1 MEKKQIVGVI
11 GGGSWATAIIK
22 MLSENL
28 SYINWWIKNKDSV
41 RHIKTHK
48 HNPKYLSRTK
58 LDLKKLNI
66 TSDINDVAEKSDI
79 LILAVPSVYLVET
92 MDLINLNIKNKI
104 IISAIKGIVPT
115 KNIVVGEYLNKN
127 LNVPPENIGI
137 ITGPCHAEESAM
149 EQLSYLTVAFLNTET
164 SEAFSNLIKC
174 KYVNTIVSDDVYGAE
189 YSSVLKNVI
198 AIAAGICSGLK
209 YGDNFQA
216 VLISNA
222 IREIKKFI
230 DKYRPIHRD
239 INESAYLGDL
249 LVTCYSQYSRN
260 RSFGEMIGRGRPV
273 KKAMSEL
280 KMIVEGYYSVK
291 CVHEIN
297 KNLGVNMPISTCV
310 YNILYKNGNVKKE
323 VEILTENLN

>member
-1 MEKKQIVGVI
+1 MEKKQIIGVI

-41 RHIKTHK
+41 RHIKKHK

-66 TSDINDVAEKSDI
+66 TSDINDVVEKSDI

-127 LNVPPENIGI
+127 LNVPLENIGI
-137 ITGPCHAEESAM
+137 ITGPCHAEEIAM
-149 EQLSYLTVAFLNTET
+149 ERLSYLTIACSNTET
-164 SEAFSNLIKC
+164 NDTFSNLIKC

-260 RSFGEMIGRGRPV
+260 RSFGEMIGRGRSV
-273 KKAMSEL
+273 NKAMNEL

-291 CVHEIN
+291 CIHEIN